1 MKNTEIDKQKL
12 IDTDNNIVVT
22 RGKGRWREVEN
33 GKAGQILYG
42 DLRRFDFGW

>member
-1 MKNTEIDKQKL
+1 MKNTELDKQKL
-12 IDTDNNIVVT
+12 KDTDNNIVVT

-33 GKAGQILYG
+33 DKGVQILYG

>member
-12 IDTDNNIVVT
+12 TDTDNNIVVT
-22 RGKGRWREVEN
+22 RGKGRWQEVEN
-33 GKAGQILYG
+33 GKADQILYG